1 MDHLVA
7 VRASLEKLIGG
18 KVEPSQQGGDEY
30 RADESACNEDRCGGL
45 HHLEEADSHRD
56 MDEVQR
62 IASAPQGPQQG
73 HFRKAAIPIK
83 GDEAQHQRCRTGTQL
98 DGGVRVRKGA
108 HGRQ

>member
-62 IASAPQGPQQG
+62 IAPAPPRPSAGAFQEGGHPDQG
-73 HFRKAAIPIK
+73 R
-83 GDEAQHQRCRTGTQL
+83 
-98 DGGVRVRKGA
+98 
-108 HGRQ
+108 